1 MHVRNLPHPRIVVRT
16 ALACALALLAASVD
30 AGTITVAHTGAASA
44 STCTL
49 GQAIYAAN
57 RANNPGNTTP
67 SGATTIAPLSLSA
80 TTTIGVGTCAGAT
93 AGANTIQ
100 LPTSATINFGSDTP
114 DNFWYG
120 PNALP
125 PIASNITVEGRGA
138 TLTVTLGASPR
149 LRFFYVGANP
159 QSTATPGY
167 NTPGAGSLVLK
178 DLTLSGGRQQG
189 GRGFRAGGGAGM
201 GGAIFNQGSLSLQ
214 GVTLSNNRA
223 TGGTSAQSSSGGGGM
238 GDDPRD
244 NRGGGMGG
252 AVPQGTA
259 DAGGNGV
266 HATGIGGIGGGLANG
281 LGGSGGRDGSSVRSS
296 GGNGGGAGAS
306 IQAGTTGYVGGGGA
320 GFRGGPGGAG
330 QTPTFTSPGSGGA
343 FGQGGD
349 IAFGSGGGVGGGGGD
364 NSGSAGGGGFGG
376 GGGYPSG
383 FSGTQG
389 GGNGGFG
396 GGGACPGGRRG
407 YGGGDGF
414 PNDGCAGGGGGAGM
428 GGAIFN
434 MGGTVSIIN
443 STLAGNGAFGGSAP
457 VQQFSGGGGAGLGG
471 AVFNLNGSVQIAYST
486 LAGNTISGGAGGTLS
501 GYGTG
506 AAYGGAVFSLA
517 YNGAAATGSTSAT
530 LSLEDS
536 ILSGSVGGVD
546 LAVDQPG
553 TVVDGLANASSA
565 TNIVTGTNL
574 VTTSIAGGAA
584 TLPLLNASNPL
595 LGPLANNGGPTAT
608 MALLAGSPAIDAATG
623 GTPPSVDQ
631 RGLGRPA
638 GSAPDVGAFEFDAV
652 GVAPQ
657 ITSPALP
664 NGSFGVP
671 YSQTV
676 VASGAPAPSFSISAG
691 ALPPGLT
698 LDAGSGLVSGT
709 PTSVGISSGAITAS
723 NGVGTPA
730 TQDFEITIA
739 AVVPSAPT
747 GVVATRGN
755 ASVSVAFVAPTT
767 TGGSAIISYE
777 ATCGGQSASGPAS
790 PIVVGNLSNGVAVTC
805 TVVAT
810 NAVGNSAPSAA
821 SNSVTP
827 AAVPDAPTNLV
838 ATPGNGSANFQFN
851 PPASNG
857 GAAIID
863 YTVSCAPG
871 NGQVTGAGSP
881 LTLGGLTN
889 GTTYA
894 CSVTARN
901 GLGSGE
907 ASATVNV
914 VPAGALAIT
923 SSPPPN
929 GSFGVPYSH
938 TIVATGAPAPS
949 FSISAGALPP
959 GLTLNAGS
967 GLVSG
972 TPTSVGTGSGTITA
986 SNGVGAPATQDFEI
1000 TIDAVA
1006 PGAPTNLAA
1015 TPANGS
1021 ANFQFNPPASNGG
1034 AAIIDYTVSCAPGN
1048 EQVTGAGS
1056 PLTLG
1061 GLTNGTTYACSVT
1074 ARNGVG
1080 SGTASAPVNV
1090 IPSGAAAS
1098 ANLGITKTN
1107 GTGFVTG
1114 GAPTSY
1120 SIVVSNA
1127 GPSGVVGARVQDTL
1141 DPEFSNATWT
1151 CVGQNGGSCSASG
1164 SGNLDELVDLPVG
1177 ASAQFTLIAEVAA
1190 LPETP
1195 ISNIASVTPPAG
1207 VTDPNLSN
1215 NVASDGPDIR
1225 GIFRAEF

>member
-1 MHVRNLPHPRIVVRT
+1 MQARNLPHPRIVERT

-30 AGTITVAHTGAASA
+30 AGTVTVTHTGAASA

-67 SGATTIAPLSLSA
+67 SGATTIAPLSHSA
-80 TTTIGVGTCAGAT
+80 TTTIGVGTCTGAT

-100 LPTSATINFGSDTP
+100 LPTSATINFGSDAP

-125 PIASNITVEGRGA
+125 PIASEIVIEGRGA

-167 NTPGAGSLVLK
+167 NTPGAGTLTLNN
-178 DLTLSGGRQQG
+178 LTLSGGRQQG
-189 GRGFRAGGGAGM
+189 GRSWRSGGGAGM
-201 GGAIFNQGSLSLQ
+201 GGAIFNQGLLSLV
-214 GVTLSNNRA
+214 GVTLNNNQA
-223 TGGTSAQSSSGGGGM
+223 IGGASGQSSDFPNGGGM
-238 GDDPRD
+238 GADGDGSR
-244 NRGGGMGG
+244 GGMGG
-252 AVPQGTA
+252 PVPLGTSDAGANA
-259 DAGGNGV
+259 DAVTGVGGV
-266 HATGIGGIGGGLANG
+266 GGGTPNG
-281 LGGSGGRDGSSVRSS
+281 LGGVGGSGGQPYSS
-296 GGNGGGAGAS
+296 GGNGAGGGATAN
-306 IQAGTTGYVGGGGA
+306 ANFYVSGGGGG
-320 GFRGGPGGAG
+320 GFGGGPGGAARFAG
-330 QTPTFTSPGSGGA
+330 SNFPNSGGR
-343 FGQGGD
+343 FGQS
-349 IAFGSGGGVGGGGGD
+349 ASEYGSGGGVGGGGAI
-364 NSGSAGGGGFGG
+364 SGSSLGGGGGGFGG
-376 GGGYPSG
+376 GSGASNIGGR
-383 FSGTQG
+383 G
-389 GGNGGFG
+389 GSGGFG
-396 GGGACPGGRRG
+396 GGGSCGLSGGGFGG
-407 YGGGDGF
+407 YGGGGGWSD
-414 PNDGCAGGGGGAGM
+414 PGCAGAGGGAGM

-434 MGGTVSIIN
+434 HAGTVSIVN
-443 STLAGNGAFGGSAP
+443 STLAGNAATGGSAP
-457 VQQFSGGGGAGLGG
+457 FEERSGTGGSAFGGAI
-471 AVFNLNGSVQIAYST
+471 FNLNGSLHLAYST
-486 LAGNTISGGAGGTLS
+486 IAGNNVARGTGGTLA
-501 GYGTG
+501 GPG
-506 AAYGGAVFSLA
+506 AAFGGAVFSLA
-517 YNGAAATGSTSAT
+517 YNGAAVTGSAT
-530 LSLEDS
+530 AALTLENS
-536 ILSGSVGGVD
+536 ILANSTGGVD
-546 LAVDQPG
+546 LAVDQPA
-553 TVVDGLANASSA
+553 TVAGGLSNAA
-565 TNIVTGTNL
+565 TATTTTEGVNFVTSTVTGG
-574 VTTSIAGGAA
+574 SA
-584 TLPLLNASNPL
+584 TLPLFNASNPS
-595 LGPLANNGGPTAT
+595 LGPLANNGGPTST

-638 GSAPDVGAFEFDAV
+638 GSAPDVGAFEFGAA

-657 ITSPALP
+657 ITSSALP

-671 YSQTV
+671 YNQTV

-709 PTSVGISSGAITAS
+709 PTSVSTSSGTITAS

-739 AVVPSAPT
+739 SVVPGAPT

-755 ASVSVAFVAPTT
+755 ASVSVAFVAPTS

-777 ATCGGQSASGPAS
+777 ASCGGQSTGGPAS
-790 PIVVGNLSNGVAVTC
+790 PIVVGNLTNGVAVTC

-810 NAVGNSAPSAA
+810 NAAGNSAPSAA

-827 AAVPDAPTNLV
+827 ATVPDAPTNLV
-838 ATPGNGSANFQFN
+838 ATPGNGSASFQFN

-901 GLGSGE
+901 GLGSGA
-907 ASATVNV
+907 ASATVDV
-914 VPAGALAIT
+914 VPAGTIAIT

-938 TIVATGAPAPS
+938 TVVATGAPAPS
-949 FSISAGALPP
+949 FSVSAGALPP
-959 GLTLNAGS
+959 GLTLNTGS

-986 SNGVGAPATQDFEI
+986 DNGVGTPATQDFEI
-1000 TIDAVA
+1000 TIAAVV

-1015 TPANGS
+1015 TAGNGS

-1048 EQVTGAGS
+1048 GQVTGAGS

-1074 ARNGVG
+1074 
-1080 SGTASAPVNV
+1080 
-1090 IPSGAAAS
+1090 
-1098 ANLGITKTN
+1098 
-1107 GTGFVTG
+1107 
-1114 GAPTSY
+1114 
-1120 SIVVSNA
+1120 
-1127 GPSGVVGARVQDTL
+1127 
-1141 DPEFSNATWT
+1141 
-1151 CVGQNGGSCSASG
+1151 
-1164 SGNLDELVDLPVG
+1164 
-1177 ASAQFTLIAEVAA
+1177 
-1190 LPETP
+1190 
-1195 ISNIASVTPPAG
+1195 
-1207 VTDPNLSN
+1207 
-1215 NVASDGPDIR
+1215 
-1225 GIFRAEF
+1225 